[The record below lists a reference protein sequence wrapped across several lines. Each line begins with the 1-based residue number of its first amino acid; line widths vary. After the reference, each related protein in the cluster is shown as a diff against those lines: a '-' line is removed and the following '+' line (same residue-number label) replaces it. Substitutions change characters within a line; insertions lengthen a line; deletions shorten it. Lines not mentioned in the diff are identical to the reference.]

1 LLVASASLAPS
12 QPALLVVL
20 KDQPAIAVP
29 AHAGGFAKA
38 TRRPARHAVDSWGG
52 AADRGA
58 PRSFFANSIGFSNRS
73 RRQAPGS
80 HRHHDIMVTCTIRG
94 PLLRT
99 QERPRNEPIYE
110 RAGVKRGGAEFASRG
125 SRTSS
130 SPSASVDLAHLRPLR
145 GRLSC
150 APRKTSS
157 EPEAEGDCSTSV
169 AAVYEALTD
178 VT

>member
-1 LLVASASLAPS
+1 VPDSVSEPNVKPSLLPCRPRLAGMSAYDA
-12 QPALLVVL
+12 
-20 KDQPAIAVP
+20 
-29 AHAGGFAKA
+29 
-38 TRRPARHAVDSWGG
+38 AR
-52 AADRGA
+52 RGA
-58 PRSFFANSIGFSNRS
+58 RTPVMRRGWRVPTQSRKPVGSRGLDPSDPVGKNNRRRVLPRGNRTES
-73 RRQAPGS
+73 
-80 HRHHDIMVTCTIRG
+80 
-94 PLLRT
+94 L
-99 QERPRNEPIYE
+99 YE